1 MSYPIVTDY
10 KGFEIHENNPSDAGD
25 HFQGFYADGRQFT
38 GLCKSRSEVEHLI
51 DASRAYIGRAGE

>member
-1 MSYPIVTDY
+1 MNYPIVTYY
-10 KGFEIHENNPSDAGD
+10 KDFKIHENNPTDAGD

-51 DASRAYIGRAGE
+51 DASRASSGRPGE